1 MKKNTYDIYLEKLRE
16 SKLLNYSYYPF
27 VNKLD
32 DIDYTDLKLLEQVA
46 EGWYI
51 DYKRQGLK
59 IIDYA
64 KHISGFANQYGGWLI
79 IGIDES
85 PDGKRTAQKFLGIPL
100 DEVEKI
106 STELREAVSAHINP
120 EVLYEEKIFY
130 GPSTE
135 LGLDKDRAIV
145 IVGIPMSNNTPHI
158 HSSGRVYRRLAD
170 QSKPKEENDRYIL
183 DELWKRGEA
192 KKSSVLK
199 FLNNLP
205 ELPASQSESQW
216 AHIFIKPSE
225 SQLPPSKLLS
235 FNEFSKF
242 VTNINSSVK
251 GINAP
256 MQSVS
261 ATVDG
266 YIARQIDSNDP
277 SLVSLTI
284 RWWHDGTVRFDI
296 PLNNYGLME
305 LVSNTKNDYAL
316 DFYNVAT
323 RTGYKE
329 LKVIDYS
336 IFSTVLFS
344 LVNVYLHILK
354 LRDDKR
360 SFYSSFHLKNIFYT
374 SPYIDSFKYIE
385 RIKKLSI
392 PLSMDRDISFPAEP
406 TEITMIKHNNPFGKC
421 CDIVD
426 EKGFPTAS
434 VEFSI
439 KLLYKIFNSIGIVN
453 NIDDFVDDGNL
464 FLARKLKQ

>member
-1 MKKNTYDIYLEKLRE
+1 M
-16 SKLLNYSYYPF
+16 LNYSYYPF
-27 VNKLD
+27 KNKLD
-32 DIDYTDLKLLEQVA
+32 NLNYTDLKGLEQVA

-85 PDGKRTAQKFLGIPL
+85 SNGKRTAEKFSGVSL

-120 EVLYEEKIFY
+120 EVLYEEKVFY
-130 GPSTE
+130 GPSSE
-135 LGLDKDRAIV
+135 IGLDEDKAIV
-145 IVGIPMSNNTPHI
+145 IVGIPMSHNTPHI

-192 KKSSVLK
+192 KKRSVFE
-199 FLNNLP
+199 FLNKLP

-242 VTNINSSVK
+242 ATNIDRNIK
-251 GINAP
+251 CMYAP

-261 ATVDG
+261 STVDG
-266 YIARQIDSNDP
+266 FIARQIHNNDP
-277 SLVSLTI
+277 SLASLSI
-284 RWWHDGTVRFDI
+284 RWWHDGSVRFDI
-296 PLNNYGLME
+296 PLNNYSLEE
-305 LVSNTKNDYAL
+305 LANNSKNEHAL
-316 DFYNVAT
+316 EFYNIAIG
-323 RTGYKE
+323 TGYKN
-329 LKVIDYS
+329 LNVIDYS
-336 IFSTVLFS
+336 IFSAVLFS

-354 LRDDKR
+354 LRGDKR
-360 SFYSSFHLKNIFYT
+360 DFYSSFNLKNIFYT
-374 SPYIDSFKYIE
+374 LPYIDSLKFIE

-392 PLSMDRDISFPAEP
+392 PLNTDKDISFPVEP
-406 TEITMIKHNNPFGKC
+406 SERTMIKHISPFYNGS
-421 CDIVD
+421 DIVEED
-426 EKGFPTAS
+426 GFPNAS
-434 VEFSI
+434 IEFSI
-439 KLLYKIFNSIGIVN
+439 KLIYKLFNSIGIVN
-453 NIDDFVDDGNL
+453 NIEDFVDDKSMFSVKN
-464 FLARKLKQ
+464 

>member
-1 MKKNTYDIYLEKLRE
+1 
-16 SKLLNYSYYPF
+16 LLNYSYYPF
-27 VNKLD
+27 KNKLD
-32 DIDYTDLKLLEQVA
+32 NLNYTDLKGLEQVA

-85 PDGKRTAQKFLGIPL
+85 SNGKRTAEKFLGVSL

-120 EVLYEEKIFY
+120 EVLYEEKVFY
-130 GPSTE
+130 GPSSE
-135 LGLDKDRAIV
+135 IGLDEDKAIV
-145 IVGIPMSNNTPHI
+145 IVGIPMSHNTPHI

-192 KKSSVLK
+192 KKRSVFE
-199 FLNNLP
+199 FLNKLP

-242 VTNINSSVK
+242 ATNIDRNIK
-251 GINAP
+251 CMYAP

-261 ATVDG
+261 STVDG
-266 YIARQIDSNDP
+266 FIARQIHNNDP
-277 SLVSLTI
+277 SLASLSI
-284 RWWHDGTVRFDI
+284 RWWHDGSVRFDI
-296 PLNNYGLME
+296 PLNNYSLEE
-305 LVSNTKNDYAL
+305 LANNSKNEHAL
-316 DFYNVAT
+316 EFYNIAIG
-323 RTGYKE
+323 TGYKN
-329 LKVIDYS
+329 LNVIDYS
-336 IFSTVLFS
+336 IFSAVLFS

-354 LRDDKR
+354 LRGDKR
-360 SFYSSFHLKNIFYT
+360 DFYSSFNLKNIFYT
-374 SPYIDSFKYIE
+374 LPYIDSLKFIE

-392 PLSMDRDISFPAEP
+392 PLNTDKDISFPVEP
-406 TEITMIKHNNPFGKC
+406 SERTMIKHISPFYNGS
-421 CDIVD
+421 DIVEED
-426 EKGFPTAS
+426 GFPNAS
-434 VEFSI
+434 IEFSI
-439 KLLYKIFNSIGIVN
+439 KLIYKLFNSIGIVN
-453 NIDDFVDDGNL
+453 NIEDFVDDKSMFSVKN
-464 FLARKLKQ
+464 

>member
-1 MKKNTYDIYLEKLRE
+1 M
-16 SKLLNYSYYPF
+16 LNYSYYPF
-27 VNKLD
+27 KNKLD
-32 DIDYTDLKLLEQVA
+32 NLNYTDLKGLEQVA

-85 PDGKRTAQKFLGIPL
+85 SNGKRTAEKFLGVSL

-120 EVLYEEKIFY
+120 EVLYEEKVFY
-130 GPSTE
+130 GPSSE
-135 LGLDKDRAIV
+135 IGLDEDKAIV
-145 IVGIPMSNNTPHI
+145 IVGIPMSHNTPHI

-192 KKSSVLK
+192 KKRSVFE
-199 FLNNLP
+199 FLNKLP

-242 VTNINSSVK
+242 ATNIDRNIK
-251 GINAP
+251 CMYAP

-261 ATVDG
+261 STVDG
-266 YIARQIDSNDP
+266 FIARQIHNNDP
-277 SLVSLTI
+277 SLASLSI
-284 RWWHDGTVRFDI
+284 RWWHDGSVRFDI
-296 PLNNYGLME
+296 PLNNYSLEE
-305 LVSNTKNDYAL
+305 LANNSKNEHAL
-316 DFYNVAT
+316 EFYNIAIG
-323 RTGYKE
+323 TGYKN
-329 LKVIDYS
+329 LNVIDYS
-336 IFSTVLFS
+336 IFSAVLFS

-354 LRDDKR
+354 LRGDKR
-360 SFYSSFHLKNIFYT
+360 DFYSSFNLKNIFYT
-374 SPYIDSFKYIE
+374 LPYIDSLKFIE

-392 PLSMDRDISFPAEP
+392 PLNTDKDISFPVEP
-406 TEITMIKHNNPFGKC
+406 SERTMIKHISPFYNGS
-421 CDIVD
+421 DIVEED
-426 EKGFPTAS
+426 GFPNAS
-434 VEFSI
+434 IEFSI
-439 KLLYKIFNSIGIVN
+439 KLIYKLFNSIGIVN
-453 NIDDFVDDGNL
+453 NIEDFVDDKSMFSVKN
-464 FLARKLKQ
+464 